1 MEAKNVLITGA
12 TGNVGYELF
21 KKLKAIDNINIYAA
35 GRDISKAKE
44 IIDDDKINYVKLD
57 LKDEST
63 YTKALQDIDTVF
75 LMRPPAISKVK
86 KYIHPFLLKMKEAN
100 IKQVVFLSLQGGDK
114 NILVPHYRIERY
126 IENLD
131 LPHTFLRPSFF
142 MQNLSTTH
150 LKEIKED
157 NEIFIPAGQ
166 GKTNFIDVR
175 DIAEVA
181 KKVILEENHLEKGY
195 ELTGPDNL
203 DYNQIAEIMSDILDE
218 KIEYKNPS
226 IFQFY
231 KRKRSEGY
239 SVLHIIVMIGLYSVT
254 KFGLA
259 AKKTDK
265 LKQLLDREP
274 ISFEK
279 FVRDNKEV
287 WY

>member
-1 MEAKNVLITGA
+1 METNNVLITGS
-12 TGNVGYELF
+12 TGNVGFELLQ
-21 KKLKAIDNINIYAA
+21 KLKELDNLNIYAA
-35 GRDISKAKE
+35 GRDISNTKE
-44 IIDDDKINYVKLD
+44 IIDEDKINYVKLD
-57 LKDEST
+57 FKDETT
-63 YTKALQDIDTVF
+63 YKKALKDIDTVF

-86 KYIHPFLLKMKEAN
+86 KYIYPFLVKMKEAN
-100 IKQVVFLSLQGGDK
+100 IKQVVFLSLQNGDK

-126 IENLD
+126 IEKLD
-131 LPHTFLRPSFF
+131 LPYTFLRPSFF

-150 LKEIKED
+150 LKEIKEN

-181 KKVILEENHLEKGY
+181 KKVILEEDHLEKGY

-203 DYNQIAEIMSDILDE
+203 DYNQIAEIMSNILGKE
-218 KIEYKNPS
+218 IEYKNPS
-226 IFQFY
+226 VFKFF

-239 SVLHIIVMIGLYSVT
+239 SIMHIIVMLGLYSIT

-274 ISFEK
+274 INFEQ
-279 FVRDNKEV
+279 FVKDHKKV
-287 WY
+287 WT

>member
-12 TGNVGYELF
+12 TGNVGYELLQ
-21 KKLKAIDNINIYAA
+21 KLKGIDNVNIYAA

-44 IIDDDKINYVKLD
+44 IIDDVKINYVKLD
-57 LKDEST
+57 FKNVST
-63 YTKALQDIDTVF
+63 YTKALKEIDTVF

-86 KYIHPFLLKMKEAN
+86 KYIYPFLVKMKEAN
-100 IKQVVFLSLQGGDK
+100 IKQIVFLSLQGGDK

-131 LPHTFLRPSFF
+131 LPYTFLRPSFF

-181 KKVILEENHLEKGY
+181 KKVILEEGHLEIGY

-203 DYNQIAEIMSDILDE
+203 DYIQIAEIMSDILGK

-231 KRKRSEGY
+231 KRKRNEGY
-239 SVLHIIVMIGLYSVT
+239 SIMHIIVMIGLYSVT

-259 AKKTDK
+259 AKKTDE
-265 LKQLLDREP
+265 LKQLLDRDP
-274 ISFEK
+274 ISFEQ
-279 FVRDNKEV
+279 FVKDHKEV
-287 WY
+287 WN